1 MSPNPLLPLIY
12 KMSGHFT
19 LFSMLAGGVIATDIN
34 FRDQVTLG
42 SIIVSV
48 IVVLSAGMIT
58 IRSKIANIWRE
69 EAEGERA
76 AKERLQ
82 EELNQ
87 CKLSFS
93 EFENSQQL
101 LRHDLKDKIAELKTQ
116 LKVMEAKTDLS
127 SAMEAIKGIAISQKE
142 GHHQTHIILEE
153 IRDKLPH
160 ADEAD
165 HVGGLLTEIRDKLPT
180 EPLIVKEVKDDDV
193 DATNN

>member
-12 KMSGHFT
+12 KMTGHFT
-19 LFSMLAGGVIATDIN
+19 LFSMLVGGAIATDIN

-48 IVVLSAGMIT
+48 IVIVTAGMIT

-82 EELNQ
+82 EELNA

-101 LRHDLKDKIAELKTQ
+101 LRHDLKDKIAELTTQ
-116 LKVMEAKTDLS
+116 LKVMEARTDLT
-127 SAMEAIKGIAISQKE
+127 SALEAIKEIAVAQDK
-142 GHHQTHIILEE
+142 GHTQTHSLLVE
-153 IRDKLPH
+153 IRDKLPS
-160 ADEAD
+160 
-165 HVGGLLTEIRDKLPT
+165 
-180 EPLIVKEVKDDDV
+180 EPIELKTPVIVKDESAV
-193 DATNN
+193 